1 MRVRGQGTAA
11 HGQVPSTYC
20 FLCALQECLLMFLN
34 SWMSIK
40 RRGIVCDTVRWC
52 DMKMLCIIHFAGI
65 LSFWLFLVASFEWQC
80 QSSEVPAQVVW
91 PQIFGTSQIFA
102 TWSKKVCWPYNLR
115 GMTYIPDSVVPFPI
129 IPSFHFPTSMVYQRQ
144 DGGDVCS

>member
-1 MRVRGQGTAA
+1 
-11 HGQVPSTYC
+11 
-20 FLCALQECLLMFLN
+20 MFLN

-102 TWSKKVCWPYNLR
+102 TWSKKVCWPCSR
-115 GMTYIPDSVVPFPI
+115 GSVMRASQRREVPWVLNWALLQPGLQLMVAHSVPIPAPIVPALPN
-129 IPSFHFPTSMVYQRQ
+129 SGSLHWVSGQR
-144 DGGDVCS
+144 GEKS